1 MTRPDFLRWVVTRLS
16 SGGFAYEYLREGEC
30 LPPNAVSLHKTGTD
44 AATAAKLEAARARI
58 EADRAARAPVA
69 APVQEELVP

>member
-1 MTRPDFLRWVVTRLS
+1 MTRPDHLRWVVTKLS

-44 AATAAKLEAARARI
+44 ACTEAKLLAGKARI
-58 EADRAARAPVA
+58 EADRAARRPVA
-69 APVQEELVP
+69 EPVQEELLS